1 MKLTTLHKNEHYKI
15 YGKIE
20 FFLFF
25 GFVKQA
31 TNKVCILN
39 WVFKLLVERFH
50 KLGKHESFYQKCNI
64 ITVYLLL
71 HFLLHVLLHYLLH

>member
-1 MKLTTLHKNEHYKI
+1 MKVTTLHKNEHYKI

-31 TNKVCILN
+31 TNKVYPQLSLQAISRE
-39 WVFKLLVERFH
+39 VPQTR
-50 KLGKHESFYQKCNI
+50 
-64 ITVYLLL
+64 
-71 HFLLHVLLHYLLH
+71 